1 MTTWLTKI
9 FDFDVE
15 RKEIP
20 RKNNKP
26 FIPMAPTGVGV
37 LHTTEGLNVD
47 GAWSTLKAHFSAPHF
62 IVGGNRI
69 IQCRPLGVQ
78 AAALL
83 DNASHPN
90 QFAYVQIEMC
100 AFTGGDANFAK
111 HGMDSW
117 IPIESTLKPLAAL
130 MAYCTGN
137 GINIPL
143 RRPSAAWLDD
153 CSDIKTIWATAGN
166 TRRGAG
172 VWPKE
177 KGWYYHLEV
186 PGNNHYDCGAMRCA
200 EIFAMAK
207 ALVDAAPELSQPAAA
222 QPAESQPATPQPAAP
237 EPAATTPSAPTP
249 STPQA
254 AAASVLKEGDT
265 GDRVKQLQVKLIT
278 LGLLKPGSDTGNFAS
293 HTLEAVRK
301 FQSARGL
308 KVDGKVGPDTEK
320 ALDEAVAAS
329 GVG

>member
-1 MTTWLTKI
+1 MATWLTKV
-9 FDFDVE
+9 FDFNVE

-26 FIPMAPTGVGV
+26 FIAMAPTGIGV

-47 GAWSTLKAHFSAPHF
+47 GAWSTLNKGHSAPHF

-100 AFTGGDANFAK
+100 AFTGGDADFAK
-111 HGMDSW
+111 HGMQSW
-117 IPIESTLKPLAAL
+117 LPIESTLKPLVAL
-130 MAYCTGN
+130 MAYCAGN
-137 GINIPL
+137 GVDIPL
-143 RRPSAAWLDD
+143 RRPSSAWLDD
-153 CSDIKTIWATAGN
+153 CSDIKTIWATASN
-166 TRRGAG
+166 TRRAAG

-186 PGNNHYDCGAMRCA
+186 AGNNHYDCGAMRCA
-200 EIFAMAK
+200 EIFAMSQ
-207 ALVDAAPELSQPAAA
+207 ALLGAPA
-222 QPAESQPATPQPAAP
+222 QPATPQPATDPAPPQPSAPTP
-237 EPAATTPSAPTP
+237 EPTPAQPPPPTP

-254 AAASVLKEGDT
+254 APVSVLKEGGK
-265 GDRVKQLQVKLIT
+265 GDRVKQLQVKLIA

-293 HTLEAVRK
+293 HTRDAVRK
-301 FQSARGL
+301 FQSDRGL
-308 KVDGKVGPDTEK
+308 RVDGKVGPDTEK
-320 ALDEAVAAS
+320 AIDAALSAS
-329 GVG
+329 GAV

>member
-1 MTTWLTKI
+1 MTTWLTKV
-9 FDFDVE
+9 FDFNVE

-26 FIPMAPTGVGV
+26 FIPMSPTGVGV

-90 QFAYVQIEMC
+90 KDAYVQIEMC
-100 AFTGGDANFAK
+100 AFTGGNANFQK

-137 GINIPL
+137 GIDIPL
-143 RRPSAAWLDD
+143 RRPSDAWLDD

-200 EIFAMAK
+200 DIFAMAK
-207 ALVDAAPELSQPAAA
+207 ALVDGSPQPAEPQPAAT
-222 QPAESQPATPQPAAP
+222 QPATPQPAAP
-237 EPAATTPSAPTP
+237 TP

-254 AAASVLKEGDT
+254 APASVLKEGDK
-265 GDRVKQLQVKLIT
+265 GDRVKQLQVKLIA

-329 GVG
+329 